1 LLALRH
7 PLLWAVLGWLLV
19 AGVVTGSLLPGSIV
33 AAVTFNDKIEHAGAY
48 ALLMLW
54 FGGLYPRARHP
65 RIAVALLALGVA
77 LDLLQGLTETRSL
90 EALDILADAV
100 GLAIGLSLSMSVLEG
115 WCQRLER
122 RLLT

>member
-1 LLALRH
+1 
-7 PLLWAVLGWLLV
+7 
-19 AGVVTGSLLPGSIV
+19 LLPAPIV

-54 FGGLYPRARHP
+54 FGGLYPRARHI
-65 RIAVALLALGVA
+65 RIAIALLALGVA